1 MKKLFFSLLYAL
13 IFINTSAQTGLE
25 IQFSEERGYF
35 ETDFDLSLSANDP
48 LAIIHYTTDGSKPS
62 AATGTLYSIPITIG
76 TTSFI
81 RAIAFNAT
89 DTTEVKTHSYLFLA
103 DVIASPQMSENI
115 TLNPAYSNQMLA
127 ALKALPAVSL
137 VSGQINSNDHI
148 DVEAETSIEL
158 IFPNQSEGFS
168 VRCGI
173 QTWGGSPTNPKK
185 SYRLEFKGKYGTSK
199 LKYPLF
205 TDDGYSY
212 PIKPTQSFDKLLL
225 RAGSQDGLNAEFGA
239 EREAQFIRNRF
250 IFDIQMAMGYP
261 APHGRYVHVFVN
273 GEYMGQYHFMERP
286 DGGFFSSYYG
296 GSKADYEIRKSGKYL
311 NQPTNPSF
319 YSELESYAATHDL
332 NIETEFTGLKD
343 YLDVTQAADYLLFNH
358 YLGNFDW
365 NQNHNSWGGAL
376 PYAGKGGYKLL
387 MWDID
392 LTLGNVGGFQSAYG
406 QLVGYNGT
414 SRNGPVPS
422 DVVKSDAFQLELGD
436 RLACRCTEDG
446 LLTPDVLDSMYM
458 LRANQVSVSLIAES
472 ARWGEISYTHSR
484 HDSVPL
490 WDVNDEW
497 QKELDTVR
505 TRFLPQRT
513 DSLIKYYQAL
523 GYYGTLLPVAFS
535 QKSGPTTQPTPL
547 DLTNPNSTGTI
558 YYTLD
563 GSDPRS
569 FDSTVAPSALPYVS
583 AITLPK
589 GIVEV
594 KARIFD
600 GTAWSAMCPKRYFV
614 DANFAGVVINE
625 IHYNPDTL
633 CVYPSTCFDGILNG
647 DESSIDCGGSC
658 AACPIDNSIDT
669 TINFNDFSII
679 GINGDGGSS
688 QIMDAGAT
696 LFITD
701 NAWKAIA
708 LPIVMT
714 DDMVLSFEFRATK
727 QGEVHGIGV
736 GNDNSYSSFFK
747 LYGTQDWG
755 ITDYENYPGDSSW
768 QSYTIPIGSFVSGF
782 YNRLIFVMDHD
793 GSPSDGTSYFRNVK
807 LVGGDF
813 DSTINLNLALEYLE
827 FKNTTSDTLQL
838 GECYFSQGLRYAFPI
853 GTKIAPQELLLLSR
867 DTALFHQVYGFAA
880 YGQYAGKLTN
890 DGETIVLRDPF
901 DNLIDSVRYG
911 DNAPWDKWAD
921 GRGPS
926 LELIRSDLDN
936 SLASSWIA
944 QPDSC
949 GSPGRETSLDC
960 NTTIPNIV
968 INEVMAYYNQQPK
981 ALDAGDWIELYN
993 PSTSNVDLSNWQLI
1007 TSDTILIL
1015 PAGTSLAANSFLVLV
1030 DSISKAAYAHPGL
1043 SGVLP
1048 MAGLKLNRSGEN
1060 ISLRTDL
1067 GCIVFRM
1074 GYSGIISDERST
1086 YNLSD
1091 PSADPLDPASWY
1103 ASGNYG
1109 GTPAAPNAQ
1118 LCQQAQPDILINE
1131 INYRSSPAFDAGDWV
1146 ELYNATD
1153 STVDISNW
1161 EFHEGDSYYQLPNN
1175 VQLAAN
1181 QYLVLSQN
1189 SSLFTAR
1196 YPWVNNY
1203 LGDWGFGLGGD
1214 GERAILLSD
1223 QRCWVDGL
1231 VYNDS
1236 PPWPQT
1242 PDGQGPTMALI
1253 DPALDNTLA
1262 GSWTASTIGGAP
1274 IGTPGQAN
1282 NIADPCGGSAAP
1294 KIVINEILYN
1304 NPDPAF
1310 DTGNWVEL
1318 YNASDAIV
1326 DLSNWF
1332 IMDQDSAYVFPPG
1345 TSMAVGEYLVLA
1357 ESPANLNSL
1366 HSNIPAATTILG
1378 PLGFQFDN
1386 DGERLLLYTDTRCM
1400 VDSVDYNDQ
1409 APWPS
1414 AKPDPIIG
1422 LVTPEIDNALGQN
1435 WAQVKGNGTPG
1446 SANEFICSPAQ
1457 VNDGLQLWLQADL
1470 DTTDGS
1476 FIATWLDNS
1485 GLAYHATQTDAS
1497 KQGEYKTNQINGHG
1511 VMRFD
1516 GANDWFKI
1524 NQIANILSD
1533 SATVFALF
1541 KPSTQSGDG
1550 YYLSSHFGGS
1560 NRIKFGH
1567 RSNGELIYD
1576 DDSPS
1581 LQTGDFKGKTSLTSF
1596 SIYPDLKVLG
1606 YVNGAAGQTW
1616 NGGFIST
1623 GADRVSL
1630 GQEFDGSGND
1640 NQTSNHWAGDLA
1652 ELIVYDRVLSIEER
1666 QQMESYLAIKYG
1678 LSIPVDQHLFYAYNS
1693 HPEHQVGLGLD
1704 IGACLLQSSSKS
1716 EQAASILR
1724 LSMPQDLNPKEFLVM
1739 GSNGASIQFVD
1750 ALSDVPAGISERMN
1764 RSWRVS
1770 ETGEIGSINL
1780 GIDTLGL
1787 AWPQTI
1793 SMWVMLVDD
1802 DGDFTDAV
1810 VYSPDDFDNLSFSLD
1825 LAEGDYVSFGR
1836 KSYLKLGLTAYL
1848 SGAYDASTQLMRDDL
1863 RSLDLIP
1870 VLDPYSG
1877 TISLDSAI
1885 LTRSG
1890 LTAPVDWVL
1899 LSLRSGT
1906 DSSQIL
1912 AQYPALIQRN
1922 GRLMSHE
1929 GDSVLYL
1936 TGDWTDSDYF
1946 ISLHHRNHLGVMSAG
1961 AYVQKDAFN
1970 LLDFRDASMVYGT
1983 HAQRLIG
1990 SNVYGLW
1997 SGDVDGDGSIRFQGS
2012 NNEPSGIFVKVLTD
2026 PTNTAFAR
2034 NHIRQGY
2041 DDADVN
2047 LDGQLI
2053 FQGAGSDVGP
2063 VFINILSYPAN
2074 TSFSR
2079 SYIISA
2085 ALPE

>member
-1 MKKLFFSLLYAL
+1 MKKLFFSLLCTLLFA
-13 IFINTSAQTGLE
+13 NTSAQVGLK
-25 IQFSEERGYF
+25 IQFSDERGYF
-35 ETDFDLSLSANDP
+35 EADFDLSLSANDP
-48 LAIIHYTTDGSKPS
+48 AAIIHYTTDGSKPS
-62 AATGTLYSIPITIG
+62 ASTGFLYTSPITIS
-76 TTSFI
+76 TTAFI
-81 RAIAFNAT
+81 RAIAFNTT
-89 DTTEVKTHSYLFLA
+89 DTTEVKTHTYLFLT
-103 DVIASPQMSENI
+103 DVIASPQMSPNI
-115 TLNPAYSNQMLA
+115 TQDPAYSNQMLD

-148 DVEAETSIEL
+148 DTEAETSVEL
-158 IFPNQSEGFS
+158 IFPNQSKGFS

-173 QTWGGSPTNPKK
+173 QTWGGSPSNPKR
-185 SYRLEFKGKYGTSK
+185 SYRLEFKSEYGTSK

-212 PIKPTQSFDKLLL
+212 PIKPAQSFDKLLL

-261 APHGRYVHVFVN
+261 APHGRFVHVFVN

-296 GSKADYEIRKSGKYL
+296 GSKADYEVRKSGKYL

-319 YSELESYAATHDL
+319 YYQLEDYAATQDL
-332 NIETEFTGLKD
+332 SLEADFIGLKD

-376 PYAGKGGYKLL
+376 PHPGQGGYKLL

-392 LTLGNVGGFQSAYG
+392 LTLGNVGGFQSFYG

-414 SRNGPVPS
+414 AKNGPIPD
-422 DVVKSDAFQLELGD
+422 DVVSSDAFQLELGD
-436 RLACRCTEDG
+436 RLACHCTEDG

-458 LRANQVSVSLIAES
+458 LRANQVSLSLIAES
-472 ARWGEISYTHSR
+472 ARWGEVSFTHSK

-513 DSLIKYYQAL
+513 DSLIKYYQEA
-523 GYYGTLLPVAFS
+523 GYYGSLLPVVFS
-535 QKSGPTTQPTPL
+535 QKPGPITQAIPL
-547 DLTNPNSTGTI
+547 SLSNPNSIGTI

-563 GSDPRS
+563 GSDPRAFGGS
-569 FDSTVAPSALPYVS
+569 VAPSAQTYVS
-583 AITLPK
+583 PITLPK
-589 GIVEV
+589 GVVEL
-594 KARIFD
+594 KARVFD
-600 GTAWSAMCPKRYFV
+600 GVAWSAMCPKRYFV
-614 DANFAGVVINE
+614 DANFAGLVINE

-633 CVYPSTCFDGILNG
+633 CIYPSTCFDGILNG
-647 DESSIDCGGSC
+647 DETEIDCGGSC
-658 AACPIDNSIDT
+658 NACPIDHSIDS
-669 TINFNDFSII
+669 TINFNDFSILS
-679 GINGDGGSS
+679 INGDAGTS
-688 QIMDAGAT
+688 QVMDAGAT

-701 NAWKAIA
+701 NAWKAID
-708 LPIVMT
+708 LPISVS
-714 DDMVLSFEFRATK
+714 DDMILSFEFRATK
-727 QGEVHGIGV
+727 KGEVHGIGV
-736 GNDNSYSSFFK
+736 GNGFSYSYFFK
-747 LYGTQDWG
+747 LFGTQDWG
-755 ITDYENYPGDSSW
+755 ITDYENYPADSSW
-768 QSYTIPIGSFVSGF
+768 QSYTIPIGTYISGF
-782 YNRLIFVMDHD
+782 YNRLIFVGDHD
-793 GSPSDGTSYFRNVK
+793 ASPKDGTSYFRNVK
-807 LVGGDF
+807 LVGGEADT
-813 DSTINLNLALEYLE
+813 SISLNLALEYLE

-838 GECYFSQGLRYAFPI
+838 GECYFSQGLRYAFPV
-853 GTKIAPQELLLLSR
+853 GAKIAPQELLLISR

-880 YGQYAGKLTN
+880 FDQYAGKLTN
-890 DGETIVLRDPF
+890 DGETLVLRDPF
-901 DNLIDSVRYG
+901 DNLIDSVRFG
-911 DNAPWDKWAD
+911 DNAPWDQWAD

-926 LELIRSDLDN
+926 LELIDPALDN
-936 SLASSWIA
+936 ALASSWIA

-960 NTTIPNIV
+960 ATTPPNIV
-968 INEVMAYYNQQPK
+968 INEVMAYYNQQPN

-993 PSTSNVDLSNWQLI
+993 PSANNVDLSNWQLI

-1043 SGVLP
+1043 SGVLS
-1048 MAGLKLNRSGEN
+1048 MAGLRLNRSGEN

-1067 GCIVFRM
+1067 GCIVYRM
-1074 GYSGIISDERST
+1074 GISGSISDERST
-1086 YNLSD
+1086 YSLSD
-1091 PSADPLDPASWY
+1091 PSADPLDPDSWY

-1118 LCQQAQPDILINE
+1118 LCQQKQANILINE

-1161 EFHEGDSYYQLPNN
+1161 EFHEGDSYYQLPDN
-1175 VQLAAN
+1175 VTLGAD

-1189 SSLFTAR
+1189 SSLFSSR

-1203 LGDWGFGLGGD
+1203 LGDWSFGLGGD
-1214 GERAILLSD
+1214 GEREILLSD

-1262 GSWTASTIGGAP
+1262 GSWPTSTTGGAP

-1282 NIADPCGGSAAP
+1282 NIADPCGGSMAP

-1310 DTGNWVEL
+1310 DTGNWLEL
-1318 YNASDAIV
+1318 YNANDAIV

-1345 TSMAVGEYLVLA
+1345 TTMEIGEYLVIA
-1357 ESPANLNSL
+1357 ENPTSLISL
-1366 HSNIPAATTILG
+1366 HSNIPAGTTILG

-1386 DGERLLLYTDTRCM
+1386 DGERILLYTDTRCL
-1400 VDSVDYNDQ
+1400 VDSVDFEDQ
-1409 APWPS
+1409 APWPT

-1422 LVTPEIDNALGQN
+1422 LVTPEIDNAFGQN
-1435 WAQVKGNGTPG
+1435 WTQVKGNGTPG
-1446 SANEFICSPAQ
+1446 SSNDFICSPAKIH
-1457 VNDGLQLWLQADL
+1457 DGLQLWLQADI
-1470 DTTDGS
+1470 DTADGS
-1476 FIATWLDNS
+1476 SIASWADNS
-1485 GLAYHATQTDAS
+1485 GLGYTATQTNLA
-1497 KQGEYKTNQINGHG
+1497 KQGIYKDDQINGHA
-1511 VMRFD
+1511 VIRFD
-1516 GANDWFKI
+1516 GANDWYKI
-1524 NQIANILSD
+1524 NQIATTLSD
-1533 SATVFALF
+1533 SATVFVLF

-1560 NRIKFGH
+1560 NRLKFGH

-1576 DDSPS
+1576 DDVPS
-1581 LQTGDFKGKTSLTSF
+1581 LQIGDFKEKTSLTSF
-1596 SIYPDLKVLG
+1596 SIFPDLKVQG
-1606 YVNGAAGQTW
+1606 YVNGTAGQAW

-1623 GADRVSL
+1623 GADRASL

-1652 ELIVYDRVLSIEER
+1652 ELIVYDRILSIEER

-1678 LSIPVDQHLFYAYNS
+1678 LSIPVDQHQYYAYNS

-1704 IGACLLQSSSKS
+1704 IGACLLQTSSQS
-1716 EQAASILR
+1716 EEAASVLR
-1724 LSMPQDLNPKEFLVM
+1724 LNMPEDLNPNEFLVM
-1739 GSNGASIQFVD
+1739 GSNGASAQFAD
-1750 ALSDVPAGISERMN
+1750 ALLDVPAGIAERMN

-1770 ETGEIGSINL
+1770 ETGEVGRINL
-1780 GIDTLGL
+1780 GLDTLGL
-1787 AWPQTI
+1787 SWPQDI
-1793 SMWVMLVDD
+1793 SMWVILVDD
-1802 DGDFTDAV
+1802 DGDFTDAI
-1810 VYSPDDFDNLSFSLD
+1810 VYSPDDFEKLSFSVD
-1825 LAEGDYVSFGR
+1825 LTEGDYVSFGR
-1836 KSYLKLGLTAYL
+1836 RTYLKLGLTAYL

-1877 TISLDSAI
+1877 TLSLDSAI
-1885 LTRSG
+1885 LARTGPR
-1890 LTAPVDWVL
+1890 APVDWVY

-1929 GDSVLYL
+1929 GDSILYL
-1936 TGDWTDSDYF
+1936 TGELTESDYF
-1946 ISLHHRNHLGVMSAG
+1946 ISLHHRNHLGIMSAG

-1970 LLDFRDASMVYGT
+1970 LLDFRDNSMVYGT
-1983 HAQRLIG
+1983 NPQKLLNG
-1990 SNVYGLW
+1990 GLYGLW
-1997 SGDVDGDGSIRFQGS
+1997 GGDVDGDGKLSFQGAA
-2012 NNEPSGIFVKVLTD
+2012 ND
-2026 PTNTAFAR
+2026 PTNVFIQILSAPDNTAFAR
-2034 NHIRQGY
+2034 NFVLDGY
-2041 DDADVN
+2041 YNADVN

-2053 FQGAGSDVGP
+2053 FQGAASDVGP
-2063 VFINILSYPAN
+2063 IFINILSYPAN

-2079 SYIISA
+2079 NYIIEA
-2085 ALPE
+2085 VLPD